1 MYPIRG
7 QVVLIRAPHIINS
20 KIVHTGDDNKSCY
33 MIPKGDGTV
42 VLGGTKIKDDYS
54 LQVDPKISREIIE
67 RCKYHMEEE
76 LKDLKIDIVKEYSA
90 SRPGRKSGVRME
102 INYTDHYNSRK
113 ERIILHHLYGFGGFG
128 IQASWGACSKMI
140 EEINKFAEVGKSKL

>member
-1 MYPIRG
+1 LGSKYLDDVKDTEMYPIRG
-7 QVVLIRAPHIINS
+7 QVVLIRAPHITKS
-20 KIVHTGDDNKSCY
+20 KIAHTGDDNKSCY

-54 LQVDPKISREIIE
+54 LQVDPKISKEIIE

-76 LKDLKIDIVKEYSA
+76 LKDLKLDIVKEYSA

-102 INYTDHYNSRK
+102 VSYT
-113 ERIILHHLYGFGGFG
+113 
-128 IQASWGACSKMI
+128 
-140 EEINKFAEVGKSKL
+140 GKLN